1 MGAPAIWRHDHRIAL
16 YRQPLLSLSLLY
28 LFFIF
33 TLSLVEVGG
42 TESCFQISG
51 APISFVSMFNQK
63 RGKSKSFKIGE
74 KIKCIHRCFECNPLK
89 IILPRSGDPM

>member
-16 YRQPLLSLSLLY
+16 YRQPL
-28 LFFIF
+28 FII
-33 TLSLVEVGG
+33 LEVGG